1 MLISFPGLET
11 QETDILVRF
20 KPYLLLLPLF
30 VLFCCSEL
38 SEYDNQQ
45 IRKALGDS
53 LKNTTEVW
61 GVNMSIME
69 EGRTKL
75 ILKGS
80 HSLNIKDEK
89 TNIMNITGPVNIEIF
104 NEKGILD
111 TWVNSDSAS
120 YRPDIGLFELFG
132 NVLVETTSG
141 KELRSE
147 YLKWQKD
154 KDEVSTPEF
163 VIFISPPD
171 SIAAN
176 GFFGNSD
183 LTNYTLNEGGGRAVI
198 D

>member
-1 MLISFPGLET
+1 M
-11 QETDILVRF
+11 QETGILGHF
-20 KPYLLLLPLF
+20 KQYLLLLPLIA
-30 VLFCCSEL
+30 LFCCSEL

-53 LKNTTEVW
+53 LINTTEAW
-61 GVNMSIME
+61 GVNMTIME

-75 ILKGS
+75 ILTGS
-80 HSLNIKDEK
+80 HSLNTKDDK
-89 TNIMNITGPVNIEIF
+89 RNIMNISGPVYIEIF
-104 NEKGILD
+104 NEQGILD
-111 TWVNSDSAS
+111 TWVDSDSAS
-120 YRPDIGLFELFG
+120 YRPDVGLFELFG
-132 NVLVETTSG
+132 NVLVETSTG
-141 KELRSE
+141 KELRSK